1 MSGAIFARVV
11 VPWRMPVAGEIPA
24 DLREFWPEGWL
35 GAKMREGRVLGIP
48 AWMWRW
54 LRRTQGD
61 YLERCFVRDTFRGRT
76 YLRGVACPVGLEP
89 VPVRASPTKR
99 TVYDVGPSAPIV
111 RRCGCG
117 RKQPGA

>member
-1 MSGAIFARVV
+1 MASTIFVRVSI
-11 VPWRMPVAGEIPA
+11 PWLSPTEAEIPPEWRGRWPA
-24 DLREFWPEGWL
+24 KWCGVRWPEG
-35 GAKMREGRVLGIP
+35 RVIGLP
-48 AWMWRW
+48 SWSWRW